1 MTTRR
6 NFLKTG
12 GLSLAS
18 LMVGQHSFARMA
30 EKADDKLAGAAST
43 TQYVC
48 KRPVPSKRQ
57 FTSEAVEKAIATTK
71 AKLKDPKLAW
81 MFENCFPN
89 TLDTTCEHKMVN
101 GKPDTFVLTGD
112 IHAMWLRD
120 SSAQV
125 FPHIQFANDDPKV
138 KTMLAG
144 VINRQTWC
152 INIDPY
158 ANGFNEGPTG
168 SEWESDFTDMKKEL
182 HERKWEIDSLCYP
195 IRLAYHYWK
204 TTGDASIFSDEWLT
218 AIAKVLKTFKEQQRK
233 EDPKGPYRFQR
244 KTERALDTMTNDGW
258 GNPVKP
264 VGLIASAFRPSD
276 DATTFQFLVP
286 SNFFAVT
293 SLRKAAEMGYK
304 QFAYL
309 PLFQEDAA
317 KTAGPFIL
325 PSDKREIAMLTT
337 QFLSSSHFSSTM
349 LDRFQSEINHLHS
362 GMTIHRISPIELKEK
377 KLPSSLNI
385 QRTAGIIC
393 FEVFDYDYAQMLCD
407 LDLPLLFVDSPV
419 MNMRPPLK
427 ADRLYMENRIE
438 IQNAVTHMV
447 QRGKKRISFAG
458 DKNHCQSFFERYMA
472 YRDAVEHFGLTEG
485 LSTCA
490 MPSGQQN
497 YPVSLYETIRRFK
510 TMPDAFVCAN
520 DFVAMDLVK
529 ALNELGYSV
538 PDDIWV
544 CGFDDSQEAS
554 YFAPRLTSIHIH
566 GQIMGYTAA
575 NLLMTRIE
583 EPSLNYRTVYTE
595 TNLILRE
602 STGD

>member
-1 MTTRR
+1 MATKVTIQDIANELQLSR
-6 NFLKTG
+6 NTV
-12 GLSLAS
+12 S
-18 LMVGQHSFARMA
+18 
-30 EKADDKLAGAAST
+30 
-43 TQYVC
+43 
-48 KRPVPSKRQ
+48 
-57 FTSEAVEKAIATTK
+57 KAINNTGV
-71 AKLKDPKLAW
+71 LA
-81 MFENCFPN
+81 
-89 TLDTTCEHKMVN
+89 
-101 GKPDTFVLTGD
+101 
-112 IHAMWLRD
+112 
-120 SSAQV
+120 
-125 FPHIQFANDDPKV
+125 
-138 KTMLAG
+138 
-144 VINRQTWC
+144 
-152 INIDPY
+152 
-158 ANGFNEGPTG
+158 
-168 SEWESDFTDMKKEL
+168 
-182 HERKWEIDSLCYP
+182 
-195 IRLAYHYWK
+195 
-204 TTGDASIFSDEWLT
+204 
-218 AIAKVLKTFKEQQRK
+218 
-233 EDPKGPYRFQR
+233 
-244 KTERALDTMTNDGW
+244 
-258 GNPVKP
+258 
-264 VGLIASAFRPSD
+264 
-276 DATTFQFLVP
+276 DATREKI
-286 SNFFAVT
+286 
-293 SLRKAAEMGYK
+293 LRKAAEMGYK

-309 PLFQEDAA
+309 PLFQEDTAKAA
-317 KTAGPFIL
+317 EHSIL

-337 QFLSSSHFSSTM
+337 QFLSSSHFSSMM
-349 LDRFQSEINHLHS
+349 LDRFQSEIEHLHS
-362 GMTIHRISPIELKEK
+362 CTTIHRISPIELKEK

-385 QRTAGIIC
+385 ERTAGIIC
-393 FEVFDYDYAQMLCD
+393 IEVFDYDYAQMLCD
-407 LDLPLLFVDSPV
+407 LDVPLLFVDTPV
-419 MNMRPPLK
+419 MDMRPPLK

-438 IQNAVTHMV
+438 VQNAVAHMV

-472 YRDAVEHFGLTEG
+472 YKDAVEYFGLTEG

-554 YFAPRLTSIHIH
+554 YFSPHLTSIHIH

>member
-1 MTTRR
+1 MATRVTIQDIASELQLSR
-6 NFLKTG
+6 NTV
-12 GLSLAS
+12 S
-18 LMVGQHSFARMA
+18 
-30 EKADDKLAGAAST
+30 
-43 TQYVC
+43 
-48 KRPVPSKRQ
+48 
-57 FTSEAVEKAIATTK
+57 KAINNTGV
-71 AKLKDPKLAW
+71 LA
-81 MFENCFPN
+81 
-89 TLDTTCEHKMVN
+89 
-101 GKPDTFVLTGD
+101 
-112 IHAMWLRD
+112 
-120 SSAQV
+120 
-125 FPHIQFANDDPKV
+125 
-138 KTMLAG
+138 
-144 VINRQTWC
+144 
-152 INIDPY
+152 
-158 ANGFNEGPTG
+158 
-168 SEWESDFTDMKKEL
+168 
-182 HERKWEIDSLCYP
+182 
-195 IRLAYHYWK
+195 
-204 TTGDASIFSDEWLT
+204 
-218 AIAKVLKTFKEQQRK
+218 
-233 EDPKGPYRFQR
+233 
-244 KTERALDTMTNDGW
+244 
-258 GNPVKP
+258 
-264 VGLIASAFRPSD
+264 
-276 DATTFQFLVP
+276 DATREKI
-286 SNFFAVT
+286 
-293 SLRKAAEMGYK
+293 LRKAAEMGYK

-309 PLFQEDAA
+309 PLFQEGAA
-317 KTAGPFIL
+317 KTAGLSIL

-337 QFLSSSHFSSTM
+337 QFLSSSHFSSMM
-349 LDRFQSEINHLHS
+349 LDRFQSEIDHLHS

-377 KLPSSLNI
+377 KLPSSLDI

-407 LDLPLLFVDSPV
+407 LDVPLLFVDTPV
-419 MNMRPPLK
+419 MEMRPPLK
-427 ADRLYMENRIE
+427 ADRLYMENRTE
-438 IQNAVTHMV
+438 IQNAVAHMV

-472 YRDAVEHFGLTEG
+472 YKDAVEYFGLTEG

-490 MPSGQQN
+490 MPSGQQD

-566 GQIMGYTAA
+566 EQIMGYTAA

>member
-1 MTTRR
+1 MATKVTIQDIANELQLSR
-6 NFLKTG
+6 NTV
-12 GLSLAS
+12 S
-18 LMVGQHSFARMA
+18 
-30 EKADDKLAGAAST
+30 
-43 TQYVC
+43 
-48 KRPVPSKRQ
+48 
-57 FTSEAVEKAIATTK
+57 KAINNTGV
-71 AKLKDPKLAW
+71 LA
-81 MFENCFPN
+81 
-89 TLDTTCEHKMVN
+89 
-101 GKPDTFVLTGD
+101 
-112 IHAMWLRD
+112 
-120 SSAQV
+120 
-125 FPHIQFANDDPKV
+125 
-138 KTMLAG
+138 
-144 VINRQTWC
+144 
-152 INIDPY
+152 
-158 ANGFNEGPTG
+158 
-168 SEWESDFTDMKKEL
+168 
-182 HERKWEIDSLCYP
+182 
-195 IRLAYHYWK
+195 
-204 TTGDASIFSDEWLT
+204 
-218 AIAKVLKTFKEQQRK
+218 
-233 EDPKGPYRFQR
+233 
-244 KTERALDTMTNDGW
+244 
-258 GNPVKP
+258 
-264 VGLIASAFRPSD
+264 
-276 DATTFQFLVP
+276 DATREKI
-286 SNFFAVT
+286 
-293 SLRKAAEMGYK
+293 LRKAAEMGYK

-309 PLFQEDAA
+309 PLFQEDTAKAA
-317 KTAGPFIL
+317 EHSIL

-337 QFLSSSHFSSTM
+337 QFLSSSHFSSMM
-349 LDRFQSEINHLHS
+349 LDRFQSEIEHLHS
-362 GMTIHRISPIELKEK
+362 CTTIHRISPIELKEK

-385 QRTAGIIC
+385 ERTAGIIC
-393 FEVFDYDYAQMLCD
+393 IEVFDYDYAQMLCD
-407 LDLPLLFVDSPV
+407 LDVPLLFVDTPV
-419 MNMRPPLK
+419 MDMRPPLK

-438 IQNAVTHMV
+438 VQNAVAHMV

-472 YRDAVEHFGLTEG
+472 YKDAVEYFGLTEG

>member
-1 MTTRR
+1 MATKVTIQDIANELQLSR
-6 NFLKTG
+6 NTV
-12 GLSLAS
+12 S
-18 LMVGQHSFARMA
+18 
-30 EKADDKLAGAAST
+30 
-43 TQYVC
+43 
-48 KRPVPSKRQ
+48 
-57 FTSEAVEKAIATTK
+57 KAINNTGV
-71 AKLKDPKLAW
+71 LA
-81 MFENCFPN
+81 
-89 TLDTTCEHKMVN
+89 
-101 GKPDTFVLTGD
+101 
-112 IHAMWLRD
+112 
-120 SSAQV
+120 
-125 FPHIQFANDDPKV
+125 
-138 KTMLAG
+138 
-144 VINRQTWC
+144 
-152 INIDPY
+152 
-158 ANGFNEGPTG
+158 
-168 SEWESDFTDMKKEL
+168 
-182 HERKWEIDSLCYP
+182 
-195 IRLAYHYWK
+195 
-204 TTGDASIFSDEWLT
+204 
-218 AIAKVLKTFKEQQRK
+218 
-233 EDPKGPYRFQR
+233 
-244 KTERALDTMTNDGW
+244 
-258 GNPVKP
+258 
-264 VGLIASAFRPSD
+264 
-276 DATTFQFLVP
+276 DATREKI
-286 SNFFAVT
+286 
-293 SLRKAAEMGYK
+293 LRKAAEMGYK

-309 PLFQEDAA
+309 PLFQEDTAKAA
-317 KTAGPFIL
+317 EHSIL

-393 FEVFDYDYAQMLCD
+393 IEVFDYDYAQMLCD
-407 LDLPLLFVDSPV
+407 LDVPLLFVDTPV
-419 MNMRPPLK
+419 MDMRPPLK

-438 IQNAVTHMV
+438 VQNAVAHMV

-472 YRDAVEHFGLTEG
+472 YKDAVEYFGLTEG
-485 LSTCA
+485 LNTCA

-529 ALNELGYSV
+529 ALDELGYSV

>member
-1 MTTRR
+1 MATRVTIQDIANELQLSR
-6 NFLKTG
+6 NTV
-12 GLSLAS
+12 S
-18 LMVGQHSFARMA
+18 
-30 EKADDKLAGAAST
+30 
-43 TQYVC
+43 
-48 KRPVPSKRQ
+48 
-57 FTSEAVEKAIATTK
+57 KAINNTGV
-71 AKLKDPKLAW
+71 LA
-81 MFENCFPN
+81 
-89 TLDTTCEHKMVN
+89 
-101 GKPDTFVLTGD
+101 
-112 IHAMWLRD
+112 
-120 SSAQV
+120 
-125 FPHIQFANDDPKV
+125 
-138 KTMLAG
+138 
-144 VINRQTWC
+144 
-152 INIDPY
+152 
-158 ANGFNEGPTG
+158 
-168 SEWESDFTDMKKEL
+168 
-182 HERKWEIDSLCYP
+182 
-195 IRLAYHYWK
+195 
-204 TTGDASIFSDEWLT
+204 
-218 AIAKVLKTFKEQQRK
+218 
-233 EDPKGPYRFQR
+233 
-244 KTERALDTMTNDGW
+244 
-258 GNPVKP
+258 
-264 VGLIASAFRPSD
+264 
-276 DATTFQFLVP
+276 DATREKI
-286 SNFFAVT
+286 
-293 SLRKAAEMGYK
+293 LRKAAEMGYK

-309 PLFQEDAA
+309 PLFQEGAA
-317 KTAGPFIL
+317 KTAGLSIL

-337 QFLSSSHFSSTM
+337 QFLSSSHFSSMM
-349 LDRFQSEINHLHS
+349 LDRFQSEIDHLHS

-377 KLPSSLNI
+377 KLPSSLDI

-407 LDLPLLFVDSPV
+407 LDVPLLFVDTPV
-419 MNMRPPLK
+419 MDMRPPLK

-438 IQNAVTHMV
+438 IQNAVAHMV

-472 YRDAVEHFGLTEG
+472 YKDAMEYFGLTEG

-566 GQIMGYTAA
+566 EQIMGYTAA

-595 TNLILRE
+595 TNLVLRE

>member
-1 MTTRR
+1 MATKVTIQDIANELQLSR
-6 NFLKTG
+6 NTV
-12 GLSLAS
+12 S
-18 LMVGQHSFARMA
+18 
-30 EKADDKLAGAAST
+30 
-43 TQYVC
+43 
-48 KRPVPSKRQ
+48 
-57 FTSEAVEKAIATTK
+57 KAINNTGV
-71 AKLKDPKLAW
+71 LA
-81 MFENCFPN
+81 
-89 TLDTTCEHKMVN
+89 
-101 GKPDTFVLTGD
+101 
-112 IHAMWLRD
+112 
-120 SSAQV
+120 
-125 FPHIQFANDDPKV
+125 
-138 KTMLAG
+138 
-144 VINRQTWC
+144 
-152 INIDPY
+152 
-158 ANGFNEGPTG
+158 
-168 SEWESDFTDMKKEL
+168 
-182 HERKWEIDSLCYP
+182 
-195 IRLAYHYWK
+195 
-204 TTGDASIFSDEWLT
+204 
-218 AIAKVLKTFKEQQRK
+218 
-233 EDPKGPYRFQR
+233 
-244 KTERALDTMTNDGW
+244 
-258 GNPVKP
+258 
-264 VGLIASAFRPSD
+264 
-276 DATTFQFLVP
+276 DATREKI
-286 SNFFAVT
+286 
-293 SLRKAAEMGYK
+293 LRKAAEMGYK

-309 PLFQEDAA
+309 PLFQEDTAKAA
-317 KTAGPFIL
+317 EHSIL

-393 FEVFDYDYAQMLCD
+393 IEVFDYDYAQMLCD
-407 LDLPLLFVDSPV
+407 LDVPLLFVDTPV
-419 MNMRPPLK
+419 MDMRPPLK

-438 IQNAVTHMV
+438 IQNAVAHMV

-472 YRDAVEHFGLTEG
+472 YKDAVEYFGLTEG

-566 GQIMGYTAA
+566 EQIMGYTAA

>member
-1 MTTRR
+1 MATRVTIQDIANELQLSR
-6 NFLKTG
+6 NTV
-12 GLSLAS
+12 S
-18 LMVGQHSFARMA
+18 
-30 EKADDKLAGAAST
+30 
-43 TQYVC
+43 
-48 KRPVPSKRQ
+48 
-57 FTSEAVEKAIATTK
+57 KAINNTGV
-71 AKLKDPKLAW
+71 LA
-81 MFENCFPN
+81 
-89 TLDTTCEHKMVN
+89 
-101 GKPDTFVLTGD
+101 
-112 IHAMWLRD
+112 
-120 SSAQV
+120 
-125 FPHIQFANDDPKV
+125 
-138 KTMLAG
+138 
-144 VINRQTWC
+144 
-152 INIDPY
+152 
-158 ANGFNEGPTG
+158 
-168 SEWESDFTDMKKEL
+168 
-182 HERKWEIDSLCYP
+182 
-195 IRLAYHYWK
+195 
-204 TTGDASIFSDEWLT
+204 
-218 AIAKVLKTFKEQQRK
+218 
-233 EDPKGPYRFQR
+233 
-244 KTERALDTMTNDGW
+244 
-258 GNPVKP
+258 
-264 VGLIASAFRPSD
+264 
-276 DATTFQFLVP
+276 DATREKI
-286 SNFFAVT
+286 
-293 SLRKAAEMGYK
+293 LRKAAEMGYK

-309 PLFQEDAA
+309 PLFQEDTAKAA
-317 KTAGPFIL
+317 EHSIL

-337 QFLSSSHFSSTM
+337 QFLSSSHFSSMM
-349 LDRFQSEINHLHS
+349 LDRFQSEIEHLHS
-362 GMTIHRISPIELKEK
+362 CTTIHRISPIELKEK

-393 FEVFDYDYAQMLCD
+393 IEVFDYDYAQMLCD
-407 LDLPLLFVDSPV
+407 LDVPLLFVDTPV
-419 MNMRPPLK
+419 MDMRPPLK

-438 IQNAVTHMV
+438 VQNAVAHMV

-472 YRDAVEHFGLTEG
+472 YKDAVEYFGLTEG

-566 GQIMGYTAA
+566 EQIMGYTAA

-595 TNLILRE
+595 TNLVLRE

>member
-1 MTTRR
+1 MATRVTIQDIASELQLSR
-6 NFLKTG
+6 NTV
-12 GLSLAS
+12 S
-18 LMVGQHSFARMA
+18 
-30 EKADDKLAGAAST
+30 
-43 TQYVC
+43 
-48 KRPVPSKRQ
+48 
-57 FTSEAVEKAIATTK
+57 KAINNTGV
-71 AKLKDPKLAW
+71 LA
-81 MFENCFPN
+81 
-89 TLDTTCEHKMVN
+89 
-101 GKPDTFVLTGD
+101 
-112 IHAMWLRD
+112 
-120 SSAQV
+120 
-125 FPHIQFANDDPKV
+125 
-138 KTMLAG
+138 
-144 VINRQTWC
+144 
-152 INIDPY
+152 
-158 ANGFNEGPTG
+158 
-168 SEWESDFTDMKKEL
+168 
-182 HERKWEIDSLCYP
+182 
-195 IRLAYHYWK
+195 
-204 TTGDASIFSDEWLT
+204 
-218 AIAKVLKTFKEQQRK
+218 
-233 EDPKGPYRFQR
+233 
-244 KTERALDTMTNDGW
+244 
-258 GNPVKP
+258 
-264 VGLIASAFRPSD
+264 
-276 DATTFQFLVP
+276 DATREKI
-286 SNFFAVT
+286 
-293 SLRKAAEMGYK
+293 LRKAAEMGYK

-309 PLFQEDAA
+309 PLFQEDTAKAA
-317 KTAGPFIL
+317 EHSIL

-337 QFLSSSHFSSTM
+337 QFLSSSHFSSMM
-349 LDRFQSEINHLHS
+349 LDRFQSEIEHLHS
-362 GMTIHRISPIELKEK
+362 CTTIHRISPIELKEK

-393 FEVFDYDYAQMLCD
+393 IEVFDYDYAQMLCD
-407 LDLPLLFVDSPV
+407 LDVPLLFVDTPV
-419 MNMRPPLK
+419 MDMRPPLK

-438 IQNAVTHMV
+438 VQNAVAHMV

-472 YRDAVEHFGLTEG
+472 YKDAVEYFGLTEG
-485 LSTCA
+485 LNTCA

-566 GQIMGYTAA
+566 EQIMGYTAA

>member
-1 MTTRR
+1 MATKVTIQDIANELQLSR
-6 NFLKTG
+6 NTV
-12 GLSLAS
+12 S
-18 LMVGQHSFARMA
+18 
-30 EKADDKLAGAAST
+30 
-43 TQYVC
+43 
-48 KRPVPSKRQ
+48 
-57 FTSEAVEKAIATTK
+57 KAINNTGV
-71 AKLKDPKLAW
+71 LA
-81 MFENCFPN
+81 
-89 TLDTTCEHKMVN
+89 
-101 GKPDTFVLTGD
+101 
-112 IHAMWLRD
+112 
-120 SSAQV
+120 
-125 FPHIQFANDDPKV
+125 
-138 KTMLAG
+138 
-144 VINRQTWC
+144 
-152 INIDPY
+152 
-158 ANGFNEGPTG
+158 
-168 SEWESDFTDMKKEL
+168 
-182 HERKWEIDSLCYP
+182 
-195 IRLAYHYWK
+195 
-204 TTGDASIFSDEWLT
+204 
-218 AIAKVLKTFKEQQRK
+218 
-233 EDPKGPYRFQR
+233 
-244 KTERALDTMTNDGW
+244 
-258 GNPVKP
+258 
-264 VGLIASAFRPSD
+264 
-276 DATTFQFLVP
+276 DATREKI
-286 SNFFAVT
+286 
-293 SLRKAAEMGYK
+293 LRKAAEMGYK

-309 PLFQEDAA
+309 PLFQEGAA
-317 KTAGPFIL
+317 KTAGLSIL

-337 QFLSSSHFSSTM
+337 QFLSSSHFSSMM
-349 LDRFQSEINHLHS
+349 LDRFQSEIDHLHS

-407 LDLPLLFVDSPV
+407 LDVPLLFVDTPV
-419 MNMRPPLK
+419 MDMRPPLK

-438 IQNAVTHMV
+438 VQNAVAHMV

-472 YRDAVEHFGLTEG
+472 YKDAVEYFGLTEG

>member
-1 MTTRR
+1 MATKVTIQDIASELQLSR
-6 NFLKTG
+6 NTV
-12 GLSLAS
+12 S
-18 LMVGQHSFARMA
+18 
-30 EKADDKLAGAAST
+30 
-43 TQYVC
+43 
-48 KRPVPSKRQ
+48 
-57 FTSEAVEKAIATTK
+57 KAINNTGV
-71 AKLKDPKLAW
+71 LA
-81 MFENCFPN
+81 
-89 TLDTTCEHKMVN
+89 
-101 GKPDTFVLTGD
+101 
-112 IHAMWLRD
+112 
-120 SSAQV
+120 
-125 FPHIQFANDDPKV
+125 
-138 KTMLAG
+138 
-144 VINRQTWC
+144 
-152 INIDPY
+152 
-158 ANGFNEGPTG
+158 
-168 SEWESDFTDMKKEL
+168 
-182 HERKWEIDSLCYP
+182 
-195 IRLAYHYWK
+195 
-204 TTGDASIFSDEWLT
+204 
-218 AIAKVLKTFKEQQRK
+218 
-233 EDPKGPYRFQR
+233 
-244 KTERALDTMTNDGW
+244 
-258 GNPVKP
+258 
-264 VGLIASAFRPSD
+264 
-276 DATTFQFLVP
+276 DATREKI
-286 SNFFAVT
+286 
-293 SLRKAAEMGYK
+293 LRKAAEMGYK

-309 PLFQEDAA
+309 PLFQEGAA
-317 KTAGPFIL
+317 KTAGLSIL

-337 QFLSSSHFSSTM
+337 QFLSSSHFSSMM
-349 LDRFQSEINHLHS
+349 LDRFQSEIDHLHS
-362 GMTIHRISPIELKEK
+362 CMTIHRISPIELKEK

-393 FEVFDYDYAQMLCD
+393 IEVFDYDYAQMLCD
-407 LDLPLLFVDSPV
+407 LDVPLLFVDSPV

-438 IQNAVTHMV
+438 IQNAVAHMV

-472 YRDAVEHFGLTEG
+472 YKDAVEYFGLTEG

-554 YFAPRLTSIHIH
+554 YFSPHLTSIHIH

>member
-1 MTTRR
+1 MATKVTIQDIANELQLSR
-6 NFLKTG
+6 NTV
-12 GLSLAS
+12 S
-18 LMVGQHSFARMA
+18 
-30 EKADDKLAGAAST
+30 
-43 TQYVC
+43 
-48 KRPVPSKRQ
+48 
-57 FTSEAVEKAIATTK
+57 KAINNTGV
-71 AKLKDPKLAW
+71 LA
-81 MFENCFPN
+81 
-89 TLDTTCEHKMVN
+89 
-101 GKPDTFVLTGD
+101 
-112 IHAMWLRD
+112 
-120 SSAQV
+120 
-125 FPHIQFANDDPKV
+125 
-138 KTMLAG
+138 
-144 VINRQTWC
+144 
-152 INIDPY
+152 
-158 ANGFNEGPTG
+158 
-168 SEWESDFTDMKKEL
+168 
-182 HERKWEIDSLCYP
+182 
-195 IRLAYHYWK
+195 
-204 TTGDASIFSDEWLT
+204 
-218 AIAKVLKTFKEQQRK
+218 
-233 EDPKGPYRFQR
+233 
-244 KTERALDTMTNDGW
+244 
-258 GNPVKP
+258 
-264 VGLIASAFRPSD
+264 
-276 DATTFQFLVP
+276 DATREKI
-286 SNFFAVT
+286 
-293 SLRKAAEMGYK
+293 LRKAAEMGYK

-309 PLFQEDAA
+309 PLFQEDTAKAA
-317 KTAGPFIL
+317 EHSIL

-393 FEVFDYDYAQMLCD
+393 IEVFDYDYAQMLCD
-407 LDLPLLFVDSPV
+407 LDVPLLFVDTPV
-419 MNMRPPLK
+419 MDMRPPLK

-438 IQNAVTHMV
+438 VQNAVAHMV

-472 YRDAVEHFGLTEG
+472 YKDAVEYFGLTEG

>member
-1 MTTRR
+1 MATKVTIQDIANELQLSR
-6 NFLKTG
+6 NTV
-12 GLSLAS
+12 S
-18 LMVGQHSFARMA
+18 
-30 EKADDKLAGAAST
+30 
-43 TQYVC
+43 
-48 KRPVPSKRQ
+48 
-57 FTSEAVEKAIATTK
+57 KAINNTGV
-71 AKLKDPKLAW
+71 LA
-81 MFENCFPN
+81 
-89 TLDTTCEHKMVN
+89 
-101 GKPDTFVLTGD
+101 
-112 IHAMWLRD
+112 
-120 SSAQV
+120 
-125 FPHIQFANDDPKV
+125 
-138 KTMLAG
+138 
-144 VINRQTWC
+144 
-152 INIDPY
+152 
-158 ANGFNEGPTG
+158 
-168 SEWESDFTDMKKEL
+168 
-182 HERKWEIDSLCYP
+182 
-195 IRLAYHYWK
+195 
-204 TTGDASIFSDEWLT
+204 
-218 AIAKVLKTFKEQQRK
+218 
-233 EDPKGPYRFQR
+233 
-244 KTERALDTMTNDGW
+244 
-258 GNPVKP
+258 
-264 VGLIASAFRPSD
+264 
-276 DATTFQFLVP
+276 DATREKI
-286 SNFFAVT
+286 
-293 SLRKAAEMGYK
+293 LRKAAEMGYK

-309 PLFQEDAA
+309 PLFQEDTAKAA
-317 KTAGPFIL
+317 EHSIL

-337 QFLSSSHFSSTM
+337 QFLSSSHFSSMM
-349 LDRFQSEINHLHS
+349 LDRFQSEIDHLHS

-407 LDLPLLFVDSPV
+407 LDVPLLFVDTPV
-419 MNMRPPLK
+419 MEMRPPLK

-438 IQNAVTHMV
+438 VQNAVAHMV

-472 YRDAVEHFGLTEG
+472 YKDAVEYFGLTEG

>member
-1 MTTRR
+1 MATKVTIQDIANELQLSR
-6 NFLKTG
+6 NTV
-12 GLSLAS
+12 S
-18 LMVGQHSFARMA
+18 
-30 EKADDKLAGAAST
+30 
-43 TQYVC
+43 
-48 KRPVPSKRQ
+48 
-57 FTSEAVEKAIATTK
+57 KAINNTGV
-71 AKLKDPKLAW
+71 LA
-81 MFENCFPN
+81 
-89 TLDTTCEHKMVN
+89 
-101 GKPDTFVLTGD
+101 
-112 IHAMWLRD
+112 
-120 SSAQV
+120 
-125 FPHIQFANDDPKV
+125 
-138 KTMLAG
+138 
-144 VINRQTWC
+144 
-152 INIDPY
+152 
-158 ANGFNEGPTG
+158 
-168 SEWESDFTDMKKEL
+168 
-182 HERKWEIDSLCYP
+182 
-195 IRLAYHYWK
+195 
-204 TTGDASIFSDEWLT
+204 
-218 AIAKVLKTFKEQQRK
+218 
-233 EDPKGPYRFQR
+233 
-244 KTERALDTMTNDGW
+244 
-258 GNPVKP
+258 
-264 VGLIASAFRPSD
+264 
-276 DATTFQFLVP
+276 DATREKI
-286 SNFFAVT
+286 
-293 SLRKAAEMGYK
+293 LRKAAEMGYK

-309 PLFQEDAA
+309 PLFQEGAA
-317 KTAGPFIL
+317 KTAGLSIL

-337 QFLSSSHFSSTM
+337 QFLNSSHFSSMM
-349 LDRFQSEINHLHS
+349 LDRFQSEIEHLHS
-362 GMTIHRISPIELKEK
+362 CTTIHRISPIELKEK

-393 FEVFDYDYAQMLCD
+393 IEVFDYDYAQMLCD
-407 LDLPLLFVDSPV
+407 LDVPLLFVDTPV
-419 MNMRPPLK
+419 MDMRPPLK

-438 IQNAVTHMV
+438 VQNAVAHMV

-472 YRDAVEHFGLTEG
+472 YKDAMEYFGLTEG

-554 YFAPRLTSIHIH
+554 YFSPHLTSIHIH

>member
-1 MTTRR
+1 MATKVTIQDIANELQLSR
-6 NFLKTG
+6 NTV
-12 GLSLAS
+12 S
-18 LMVGQHSFARMA
+18 
-30 EKADDKLAGAAST
+30 
-43 TQYVC
+43 
-48 KRPVPSKRQ
+48 
-57 FTSEAVEKAIATTK
+57 KAINNTGV
-71 AKLKDPKLAW
+71 LA
-81 MFENCFPN
+81 
-89 TLDTTCEHKMVN
+89 
-101 GKPDTFVLTGD
+101 
-112 IHAMWLRD
+112 
-120 SSAQV
+120 
-125 FPHIQFANDDPKV
+125 
-138 KTMLAG
+138 
-144 VINRQTWC
+144 
-152 INIDPY
+152 
-158 ANGFNEGPTG
+158 
-168 SEWESDFTDMKKEL
+168 
-182 HERKWEIDSLCYP
+182 
-195 IRLAYHYWK
+195 
-204 TTGDASIFSDEWLT
+204 
-218 AIAKVLKTFKEQQRK
+218 
-233 EDPKGPYRFQR
+233 
-244 KTERALDTMTNDGW
+244 
-258 GNPVKP
+258 
-264 VGLIASAFRPSD
+264 
-276 DATTFQFLVP
+276 DATREKI
-286 SNFFAVT
+286 
-293 SLRKAAEMGYK
+293 LRKAAEMGYK

-309 PLFQEDAA
+309 PLFQEDTAKAA
-317 KTAGPFIL
+317 EHSIL

-337 QFLSSSHFSSTM
+337 QFLSSSHFSSMM
-349 LDRFQSEINHLHS
+349 LDRFQSEIDHLHS

-407 LDLPLLFVDSPV
+407 LDVPLLFVDTPV
-419 MNMRPPLK
+419 MDMRPPLK

-438 IQNAVTHMV
+438 IQNAVAHMV

-472 YRDAVEHFGLTEG
+472 YKDAVEYFGLTEG

-566 GQIMGYTAA
+566 EQIMGYTAA

>member
-1 MTTRR
+1 MATKVTIQDIASELQLSR
-6 NFLKTG
+6 NTV
-12 GLSLAS
+12 S
-18 LMVGQHSFARMA
+18 
-30 EKADDKLAGAAST
+30 
-43 TQYVC
+43 
-48 KRPVPSKRQ
+48 
-57 FTSEAVEKAIATTK
+57 KAINNTGV
-71 AKLKDPKLAW
+71 LA
-81 MFENCFPN
+81 
-89 TLDTTCEHKMVN
+89 
-101 GKPDTFVLTGD
+101 
-112 IHAMWLRD
+112 
-120 SSAQV
+120 
-125 FPHIQFANDDPKV
+125 
-138 KTMLAG
+138 
-144 VINRQTWC
+144 
-152 INIDPY
+152 
-158 ANGFNEGPTG
+158 
-168 SEWESDFTDMKKEL
+168 
-182 HERKWEIDSLCYP
+182 
-195 IRLAYHYWK
+195 
-204 TTGDASIFSDEWLT
+204 
-218 AIAKVLKTFKEQQRK
+218 
-233 EDPKGPYRFQR
+233 
-244 KTERALDTMTNDGW
+244 
-258 GNPVKP
+258 
-264 VGLIASAFRPSD
+264 
-276 DATTFQFLVP
+276 DATREKI
-286 SNFFAVT
+286 
-293 SLRKAAEMGYK
+293 LRKAAEMGYK

-309 PLFQEDAA
+309 PLFQEGAA
-317 KTAGPFIL
+317 KTAGLSIL

-337 QFLSSSHFSSTM
+337 QFLSSSHFSSMM
-349 LDRFQSEINHLHS
+349 LDRFQSEIDHLHS
-362 GMTIHRISPIELKEK
+362 GMTIHRISPMELKEK
-377 KLPSSLNI
+377 KLPSSLDI

-407 LDLPLLFVDSPV
+407 LDVPLLFVDTPV
-419 MNMRPPLK
+419 MDMRPPLK
-427 ADRLYMENRIE
+427 ADRLYMENRME
-438 IQNAVTHMV
+438 IQNAVAHMV

-472 YRDAVEHFGLTEG
+472 YKDAMEYFGLTEG

>member
-1 MTTRR
+1 MATKVTIQDIANELQLSR
-6 NFLKTG
+6 NTV
-12 GLSLAS
+12 S
-18 LMVGQHSFARMA
+18 
-30 EKADDKLAGAAST
+30 
-43 TQYVC
+43 
-48 KRPVPSKRQ
+48 
-57 FTSEAVEKAIATTK
+57 KAINNTGV
-71 AKLKDPKLAW
+71 LA
-81 MFENCFPN
+81 
-89 TLDTTCEHKMVN
+89 
-101 GKPDTFVLTGD
+101 
-112 IHAMWLRD
+112 
-120 SSAQV
+120 
-125 FPHIQFANDDPKV
+125 
-138 KTMLAG
+138 
-144 VINRQTWC
+144 
-152 INIDPY
+152 
-158 ANGFNEGPTG
+158 
-168 SEWESDFTDMKKEL
+168 
-182 HERKWEIDSLCYP
+182 
-195 IRLAYHYWK
+195 
-204 TTGDASIFSDEWLT
+204 
-218 AIAKVLKTFKEQQRK
+218 
-233 EDPKGPYRFQR
+233 
-244 KTERALDTMTNDGW
+244 
-258 GNPVKP
+258 
-264 VGLIASAFRPSD
+264 
-276 DATTFQFLVP
+276 DATREKI
-286 SNFFAVT
+286 
-293 SLRKAAEMGYK
+293 LRKAAEMGYK

-309 PLFQEDAA
+309 PLFQEDTAKAA
-317 KTAGPFIL
+317 EHSIL

-337 QFLSSSHFSSTM
+337 QFLSSSHFSSMM
-349 LDRFQSEINHLHS
+349 LDRFQSEIEHLHS
-362 GMTIHRISPIELKEK
+362 CTTIHRISPIELKEK

-393 FEVFDYDYAQMLCD
+393 IEVFDYDYAQMLCD
-407 LDLPLLFVDSPV
+407 LDVPLLFVDTPV
-419 MNMRPPLK
+419 MDMRPPLK

-438 IQNAVTHMV
+438 VQNAVAHMV

-472 YRDAVEHFGLTEG
+472 YKDAVEYFGLTEG

-554 YFAPRLTSIHIH
+554 YFSPHLTSIHIH

>member
-1 MTTRR
+1 MATRVTIQDIANELQLSR
-6 NFLKTG
+6 NTV
-12 GLSLAS
+12 S
-18 LMVGQHSFARMA
+18 
-30 EKADDKLAGAAST
+30 
-43 TQYVC
+43 
-48 KRPVPSKRQ
+48 
-57 FTSEAVEKAIATTK
+57 KAINNTGV
-71 AKLKDPKLAW
+71 LA
-81 MFENCFPN
+81 
-89 TLDTTCEHKMVN
+89 
-101 GKPDTFVLTGD
+101 
-112 IHAMWLRD
+112 
-120 SSAQV
+120 
-125 FPHIQFANDDPKV
+125 
-138 KTMLAG
+138 
-144 VINRQTWC
+144 
-152 INIDPY
+152 
-158 ANGFNEGPTG
+158 
-168 SEWESDFTDMKKEL
+168 
-182 HERKWEIDSLCYP
+182 
-195 IRLAYHYWK
+195 
-204 TTGDASIFSDEWLT
+204 
-218 AIAKVLKTFKEQQRK
+218 
-233 EDPKGPYRFQR
+233 
-244 KTERALDTMTNDGW
+244 
-258 GNPVKP
+258 
-264 VGLIASAFRPSD
+264 
-276 DATTFQFLVP
+276 DATREKI
-286 SNFFAVT
+286 
-293 SLRKAAEMGYK
+293 LRKAAEMGYK

-309 PLFQEDAA
+309 PLFQEDTAKAA
-317 KTAGPFIL
+317 EHSIL

-337 QFLSSSHFSSTM
+337 QFLSSSHFSSMM
-349 LDRFQSEINHLHS
+349 LDRFQSEIEHLHS
-362 GMTIHRISPIELKEK
+362 CTTIHRISPIELKEK
-377 KLPSSLNI
+377 KLPSSLDI

-407 LDLPLLFVDSPV
+407 LDVPLLFVDTPV
-419 MNMRPPLK
+419 MDMRPPLK

-438 IQNAVTHMV
+438 IQNAVAHMV

-472 YRDAVEHFGLTEG
+472 YKDAMEYFGLTEG

-566 GQIMGYTAA
+566 EQIMGYTAA

-595 TNLILRE
+595 TNLVLRE

>member
-1 MTTRR
+1 MATKVTIQDIANELQLSR
-6 NFLKTG
+6 NTV
-12 GLSLAS
+12 S
-18 LMVGQHSFARMA
+18 
-30 EKADDKLAGAAST
+30 
-43 TQYVC
+43 
-48 KRPVPSKRQ
+48 
-57 FTSEAVEKAIATTK
+57 KAINNTGV
-71 AKLKDPKLAW
+71 LA
-81 MFENCFPN
+81 
-89 TLDTTCEHKMVN
+89 
-101 GKPDTFVLTGD
+101 
-112 IHAMWLRD
+112 
-120 SSAQV
+120 
-125 FPHIQFANDDPKV
+125 
-138 KTMLAG
+138 
-144 VINRQTWC
+144 
-152 INIDPY
+152 
-158 ANGFNEGPTG
+158 
-168 SEWESDFTDMKKEL
+168 
-182 HERKWEIDSLCYP
+182 
-195 IRLAYHYWK
+195 
-204 TTGDASIFSDEWLT
+204 
-218 AIAKVLKTFKEQQRK
+218 
-233 EDPKGPYRFQR
+233 
-244 KTERALDTMTNDGW
+244 
-258 GNPVKP
+258 
-264 VGLIASAFRPSD
+264 
-276 DATTFQFLVP
+276 DATREKI
-286 SNFFAVT
+286 
-293 SLRKAAEMGYK
+293 LRKAAEMGYK

-309 PLFQEDAA
+309 PLFQEDTAKAA
-317 KTAGPFIL
+317 EHSIL

-337 QFLSSSHFSSTM
+337 QFLSSSHFSSMM
-349 LDRFQSEINHLHS
+349 LDRFQSEIEHLHS
-362 GMTIHRISPIELKEK
+362 CTTIHRISPIELKEK

-407 LDLPLLFVDSPV
+407 LDVPLLFVDSPV

-438 IQNAVTHMV
+438 IQNAVAHMV

-472 YRDAVEHFGLTEG
+472 YKDAVEYFGLTEG

>member
-1 MTTRR
+1 MATKVTIQDIASELQLSR
-6 NFLKTG
+6 NTV
-12 GLSLAS
+12 S
-18 LMVGQHSFARMA
+18 
-30 EKADDKLAGAAST
+30 
-43 TQYVC
+43 
-48 KRPVPSKRQ
+48 
-57 FTSEAVEKAIATTK
+57 KAI
-71 AKLKDPKLAW
+71 
-81 MFENCFPN
+81 NN
-89 TLDTTCEHKMVN
+89 T
-101 GKPDTFVLTGD
+101 GVL
-112 IHAMWLRD
+112 
-120 SSAQV
+120 S
-125 FPHIQFANDDPKV
+125 
-138 KTMLAG
+138 
-144 VINRQTWC
+144 
-152 INIDPY
+152 
-158 ANGFNEGPTG
+158 
-168 SEWESDFTDMKKEL
+168 
-182 HERKWEIDSLCYP
+182 
-195 IRLAYHYWK
+195 
-204 TTGDASIFSDEWLT
+204 
-218 AIAKVLKTFKEQQRK
+218 
-233 EDPKGPYRFQR
+233 
-244 KTERALDTMTNDGW
+244 
-258 GNPVKP
+258 
-264 VGLIASAFRPSD
+264 
-276 DATTFQFLVP
+276 DATREKI
-286 SNFFAVT
+286 
-293 SLRKAAEMGYK
+293 LRKAAEMGYK

-309 PLFQEDAA
+309 PLFQEGAA
-317 KTAGPFIL
+317 KTAGLSIL

-337 QFLSSSHFSSTM
+337 QFLSSSHFSSMM
-349 LDRFQSEINHLHS
+349 LDRFQSEIDHLHS

-377 KLPSSLNI
+377 KLPSSLDI

-407 LDLPLLFVDSPV
+407 LDVPLLFVDTPV
-419 MNMRPPLK
+419 MDMRPPLK

-438 IQNAVTHMV
+438 IQNAVAHMV

-472 YRDAVEHFGLTEG
+472 YKDAMEYFGLTEG

-554 YFAPRLTSIHIH
+554 YFSPHLTSIHIH
-566 GQIMGYTAA
+566 EQIMGYTAA

>member
-1 MTTRR
+1 MATKVTIQDIANELQLSR
-6 NFLKTG
+6 NTV
-12 GLSLAS
+12 S
-18 LMVGQHSFARMA
+18 
-30 EKADDKLAGAAST
+30 
-43 TQYVC
+43 
-48 KRPVPSKRQ
+48 
-57 FTSEAVEKAIATTK
+57 KAINNTGV
-71 AKLKDPKLAW
+71 LA
-81 MFENCFPN
+81 
-89 TLDTTCEHKMVN
+89 
-101 GKPDTFVLTGD
+101 
-112 IHAMWLRD
+112 
-120 SSAQV
+120 
-125 FPHIQFANDDPKV
+125 
-138 KTMLAG
+138 
-144 VINRQTWC
+144 
-152 INIDPY
+152 
-158 ANGFNEGPTG
+158 
-168 SEWESDFTDMKKEL
+168 
-182 HERKWEIDSLCYP
+182 
-195 IRLAYHYWK
+195 
-204 TTGDASIFSDEWLT
+204 
-218 AIAKVLKTFKEQQRK
+218 
-233 EDPKGPYRFQR
+233 
-244 KTERALDTMTNDGW
+244 
-258 GNPVKP
+258 
-264 VGLIASAFRPSD
+264 
-276 DATTFQFLVP
+276 DATREKI
-286 SNFFAVT
+286 
-293 SLRKAAEMGYK
+293 LRKAAEMGYK

-309 PLFQEDAA
+309 PLFQEDTAKAA
-317 KTAGPFIL
+317 EHFIL

-337 QFLSSSHFSSTM
+337 QFLSSSHFSSTT

-438 IQNAVTHMV
+438 IQNAVAHMV

-472 YRDAVEHFGLTEG
+472 YRDAVEYFGLTEG

-529 ALNELGYSV
+529 ALDELGYSV

>member
-1 MTTRR
+1 MATKVTIQDIASELQLSR
-6 NFLKTG
+6 NTV
-12 GLSLAS
+12 S
-18 LMVGQHSFARMA
+18 
-30 EKADDKLAGAAST
+30 
-43 TQYVC
+43 
-48 KRPVPSKRQ
+48 
-57 FTSEAVEKAIATTK
+57 KAINNTGV
-71 AKLKDPKLAW
+71 LA
-81 MFENCFPN
+81 
-89 TLDTTCEHKMVN
+89 
-101 GKPDTFVLTGD
+101 
-112 IHAMWLRD
+112 
-120 SSAQV
+120 
-125 FPHIQFANDDPKV
+125 
-138 KTMLAG
+138 
-144 VINRQTWC
+144 
-152 INIDPY
+152 
-158 ANGFNEGPTG
+158 
-168 SEWESDFTDMKKEL
+168 
-182 HERKWEIDSLCYP
+182 
-195 IRLAYHYWK
+195 
-204 TTGDASIFSDEWLT
+204 
-218 AIAKVLKTFKEQQRK
+218 
-233 EDPKGPYRFQR
+233 
-244 KTERALDTMTNDGW
+244 
-258 GNPVKP
+258 
-264 VGLIASAFRPSD
+264 
-276 DATTFQFLVP
+276 DATREKI
-286 SNFFAVT
+286 
-293 SLRKAAEMGYK
+293 LRKAAEMGYK

-309 PLFQEDAA
+309 PLFQEGAA
-317 KTAGPFIL
+317 KTAGLSIL

-337 QFLSSSHFSSTM
+337 QFLSSSHFSSMM
-349 LDRFQSEINHLHS
+349 LDRFQAEIDHLHS

-377 KLPSSLNI
+377 KLPSSLDI

-393 FEVFDYDYAQMLCD
+393 IEVFDYDYAQMLCD
-407 LDLPLLFVDSPV
+407 LDVPLLFVDTPV
-419 MNMRPPLK
+419 MDMRPPLK

-438 IQNAVTHMV
+438 IQNAVAHMV

-472 YRDAVEHFGLTEG
+472 YKDAMEYFGLTEG

-554 YFAPRLTSIHIH
+554 YFSPHLTSIHIH
-566 GQIMGYTAA
+566 EQIMGYTAA

>member
-1 MTTRR
+1 MATKVTIQDIANELQLSR
-6 NFLKTG
+6 NTV
-12 GLSLAS
+12 S
-18 LMVGQHSFARMA
+18 
-30 EKADDKLAGAAST
+30 
-43 TQYVC
+43 
-48 KRPVPSKRQ
+48 
-57 FTSEAVEKAIATTK
+57 KAINNTGV
-71 AKLKDPKLAW
+71 LA
-81 MFENCFPN
+81 
-89 TLDTTCEHKMVN
+89 
-101 GKPDTFVLTGD
+101 
-112 IHAMWLRD
+112 
-120 SSAQV
+120 
-125 FPHIQFANDDPKV
+125 
-138 KTMLAG
+138 
-144 VINRQTWC
+144 
-152 INIDPY
+152 
-158 ANGFNEGPTG
+158 
-168 SEWESDFTDMKKEL
+168 
-182 HERKWEIDSLCYP
+182 
-195 IRLAYHYWK
+195 
-204 TTGDASIFSDEWLT
+204 
-218 AIAKVLKTFKEQQRK
+218 
-233 EDPKGPYRFQR
+233 
-244 KTERALDTMTNDGW
+244 
-258 GNPVKP
+258 
-264 VGLIASAFRPSD
+264 
-276 DATTFQFLVP
+276 DATREKI
-286 SNFFAVT
+286 
-293 SLRKAAEMGYK
+293 LRKAAEMGYK

-309 PLFQEDAA
+309 PLFQEDTAKAA
-317 KTAGPFIL
+317 EHSIL

-337 QFLSSSHFSSTM
+337 QFLSSSHFSSMM
-349 LDRFQSEINHLHS
+349 LDRFQSEIEHLHS
-362 GMTIHRISPIELKEK
+362 CTTIHRISPIELKEK

-393 FEVFDYDYAQMLCD
+393 IEVFDYDYAQMLCD
-407 LDLPLLFVDSPV
+407 LDVPLLFVDTPV
-419 MNMRPPLK
+419 MDMRPPLK

-438 IQNAVTHMV
+438 VQNAVAHMV

-472 YRDAVEHFGLTEG
+472 YKDAVEYFGLTEG
-485 LSTCA
+485 LNTCA

-566 GQIMGYTAA
+566 GQIMGYIAA

>member
-1 MTTRR
+1 MAPKVTIQDIANELQLSR
-6 NFLKTG
+6 NTV
-12 GLSLAS
+12 S
-18 LMVGQHSFARMA
+18 
-30 EKADDKLAGAAST
+30 
-43 TQYVC
+43 
-48 KRPVPSKRQ
+48 
-57 FTSEAVEKAIATTK
+57 KAINNTGV
-71 AKLKDPKLAW
+71 LA
-81 MFENCFPN
+81 
-89 TLDTTCEHKMVN
+89 
-101 GKPDTFVLTGD
+101 
-112 IHAMWLRD
+112 
-120 SSAQV
+120 
-125 FPHIQFANDDPKV
+125 
-138 KTMLAG
+138 
-144 VINRQTWC
+144 
-152 INIDPY
+152 
-158 ANGFNEGPTG
+158 
-168 SEWESDFTDMKKEL
+168 
-182 HERKWEIDSLCYP
+182 
-195 IRLAYHYWK
+195 
-204 TTGDASIFSDEWLT
+204 
-218 AIAKVLKTFKEQQRK
+218 
-233 EDPKGPYRFQR
+233 
-244 KTERALDTMTNDGW
+244 
-258 GNPVKP
+258 
-264 VGLIASAFRPSD
+264 
-276 DATTFQFLVP
+276 DATREKI
-286 SNFFAVT
+286 
-293 SLRKAAEMGYK
+293 LRKAAEMGYK

-309 PLFQEDAA
+309 PLFQEDTAKAA
-317 KTAGPFIL
+317 EHSIL

-337 QFLSSSHFSSTM
+337 QFLSSSHFSSMM
-349 LDRFQSEINHLHS
+349 LDRFQSEIEHLHS
-362 GMTIHRISPIELKEK
+362 CTTIHRISPIELKEK

-393 FEVFDYDYAQMLCD
+393 IEVFDYDYAQMLCD
-407 LDLPLLFVDSPV
+407 LDVPLLFVDTPV
-419 MNMRPPLK
+419 MDMRPPLK

-438 IQNAVTHMV
+438 VQNAVAHMV

-472 YRDAVEHFGLTEG
+472 YKDAVEYFGLTEG

-554 YFAPRLTSIHIH
+554 YFVPHLTSIHIH

>member
-1 MTTRR
+1 MATKVTIQDIASELQLSR
-6 NFLKTG
+6 NTV
-12 GLSLAS
+12 S
-18 LMVGQHSFARMA
+18 
-30 EKADDKLAGAAST
+30 
-43 TQYVC
+43 
-48 KRPVPSKRQ
+48 
-57 FTSEAVEKAIATTK
+57 KAINNTGV
-71 AKLKDPKLAW
+71 LA
-81 MFENCFPN
+81 
-89 TLDTTCEHKMVN
+89 
-101 GKPDTFVLTGD
+101 
-112 IHAMWLRD
+112 
-120 SSAQV
+120 
-125 FPHIQFANDDPKV
+125 
-138 KTMLAG
+138 
-144 VINRQTWC
+144 
-152 INIDPY
+152 
-158 ANGFNEGPTG
+158 
-168 SEWESDFTDMKKEL
+168 
-182 HERKWEIDSLCYP
+182 
-195 IRLAYHYWK
+195 
-204 TTGDASIFSDEWLT
+204 
-218 AIAKVLKTFKEQQRK
+218 
-233 EDPKGPYRFQR
+233 
-244 KTERALDTMTNDGW
+244 
-258 GNPVKP
+258 
-264 VGLIASAFRPSD
+264 
-276 DATTFQFLVP
+276 DATREKI
-286 SNFFAVT
+286 
-293 SLRKAAEMGYK
+293 LRKAAEMGYK

-309 PLFQEDAA
+309 PLFQEGAA
-317 KTAGPFIL
+317 KTAGLSIL

-337 QFLSSSHFSSTM
+337 QFLSSSHFSSMM

-385 QRTAGIIC
+385 QCTAGIIC
-393 FEVFDYDYAQMLCD
+393 IEVFDYDYAQMLCD
-407 LDLPLLFVDSPV
+407 LDVPLLFVDTPV
-419 MNMRPPLK
+419 MDMRPPLK

-438 IQNAVTHMV
+438 IQNAVAHMV

-472 YRDAVEHFGLTEG
+472 YKDAVEYFGLTEG

>member
-1 MTTRR
+1 MATKVTIQDIANELQLSR
-6 NFLKTG
+6 NTV
-12 GLSLAS
+12 S
-18 LMVGQHSFARMA
+18 
-30 EKADDKLAGAAST
+30 
-43 TQYVC
+43 
-48 KRPVPSKRQ
+48 
-57 FTSEAVEKAIATTK
+57 KAINNTGV
-71 AKLKDPKLAW
+71 LA
-81 MFENCFPN
+81 
-89 TLDTTCEHKMVN
+89 
-101 GKPDTFVLTGD
+101 
-112 IHAMWLRD
+112 
-120 SSAQV
+120 
-125 FPHIQFANDDPKV
+125 
-138 KTMLAG
+138 
-144 VINRQTWC
+144 
-152 INIDPY
+152 
-158 ANGFNEGPTG
+158 
-168 SEWESDFTDMKKEL
+168 
-182 HERKWEIDSLCYP
+182 
-195 IRLAYHYWK
+195 
-204 TTGDASIFSDEWLT
+204 
-218 AIAKVLKTFKEQQRK
+218 
-233 EDPKGPYRFQR
+233 
-244 KTERALDTMTNDGW
+244 
-258 GNPVKP
+258 
-264 VGLIASAFRPSD
+264 
-276 DATTFQFLVP
+276 DATREKI
-286 SNFFAVT
+286 
-293 SLRKAAEMGYK
+293 LRKAAEMGYK

-309 PLFQEDAA
+309 PLFQEDTAKAA
-317 KTAGPFIL
+317 EHSIL

-337 QFLSSSHFSSTM
+337 QFLSSSHFSSMM
-349 LDRFQSEINHLHS
+349 LDRFQSEIEHLHS
-362 GMTIHRISPIELKEK
+362 CTTIHRISPIELKEK

-393 FEVFDYDYAQMLCD
+393 IEVFDYDYAQMLCD
-407 LDLPLLFVDSPV
+407 LDVPLLFVDTPV
-419 MNMRPPLK
+419 MDMRPPLK

-438 IQNAVTHMV
+438 IQNAVAHMV

-472 YRDAVEHFGLTEG
+472 YKDAVEYFGLTEG

-554 YFAPRLTSIHIH
+554 YFAPPLTSIHIH

>member
-1 MTTRR
+1 MATKVTIQDIASELQLSR
-6 NFLKTG
+6 NTV
-12 GLSLAS
+12 S
-18 LMVGQHSFARMA
+18 
-30 EKADDKLAGAAST
+30 
-43 TQYVC
+43 
-48 KRPVPSKRQ
+48 
-57 FTSEAVEKAIATTK
+57 KAINNTGV
-71 AKLKDPKLAW
+71 LA
-81 MFENCFPN
+81 
-89 TLDTTCEHKMVN
+89 
-101 GKPDTFVLTGD
+101 
-112 IHAMWLRD
+112 
-120 SSAQV
+120 
-125 FPHIQFANDDPKV
+125 
-138 KTMLAG
+138 
-144 VINRQTWC
+144 
-152 INIDPY
+152 
-158 ANGFNEGPTG
+158 
-168 SEWESDFTDMKKEL
+168 
-182 HERKWEIDSLCYP
+182 
-195 IRLAYHYWK
+195 
-204 TTGDASIFSDEWLT
+204 
-218 AIAKVLKTFKEQQRK
+218 
-233 EDPKGPYRFQR
+233 
-244 KTERALDTMTNDGW
+244 
-258 GNPVKP
+258 
-264 VGLIASAFRPSD
+264 
-276 DATTFQFLVP
+276 DATREKI
-286 SNFFAVT
+286 
-293 SLRKAAEMGYK
+293 LRKAAEMGYK

-309 PLFQEDAA
+309 PLFQEGVA
-317 KTAGPFIL
+317 KTAGLSIL

-337 QFLSSSHFSSTM
+337 QFLSSSHFSSMM
-349 LDRFQSEINHLHS
+349 LDRFQSEIDHLHS

-377 KLPSSLNI
+377 KLPSSLDI

-393 FEVFDYDYAQMLCD
+393 IEVFDYDYAQMLCD
-407 LDLPLLFVDSPV
+407 LDVPLLFVDTPV
-419 MNMRPPLK
+419 MDMRPPLK

-438 IQNAVTHMV
+438 IQNAVAHMV

-472 YRDAVEHFGLTEG
+472 YKDAMEYFGLTEG

-554 YFAPRLTSIHIH
+554 YFSPHLTSIHIH
-566 GQIMGYTAA
+566 EQIMGYTAA

>member
-1 MTTRR
+1 MATKVTIQDIANELQLSR
-6 NFLKTG
+6 NTV
-12 GLSLAS
+12 S
-18 LMVGQHSFARMA
+18 
-30 EKADDKLAGAAST
+30 
-43 TQYVC
+43 
-48 KRPVPSKRQ
+48 
-57 FTSEAVEKAIATTK
+57 KAINNTGV
-71 AKLKDPKLAW
+71 LA
-81 MFENCFPN
+81 
-89 TLDTTCEHKMVN
+89 
-101 GKPDTFVLTGD
+101 
-112 IHAMWLRD
+112 
-120 SSAQV
+120 
-125 FPHIQFANDDPKV
+125 
-138 KTMLAG
+138 
-144 VINRQTWC
+144 
-152 INIDPY
+152 
-158 ANGFNEGPTG
+158 
-168 SEWESDFTDMKKEL
+168 
-182 HERKWEIDSLCYP
+182 
-195 IRLAYHYWK
+195 
-204 TTGDASIFSDEWLT
+204 
-218 AIAKVLKTFKEQQRK
+218 
-233 EDPKGPYRFQR
+233 
-244 KTERALDTMTNDGW
+244 
-258 GNPVKP
+258 
-264 VGLIASAFRPSD
+264 
-276 DATTFQFLVP
+276 DATREKI
-286 SNFFAVT
+286 
-293 SLRKAAEMGYK
+293 LRKAAEMGYK

-309 PLFQEDAA
+309 PLFQEDTAKAA
-317 KTAGPFIL
+317 EHSIL

-337 QFLSSSHFSSTM
+337 QFLSSSHFSSMM
-349 LDRFQSEINHLHS
+349 LDRFQSEIDHLHS

-377 KLPSSLNI
+377 KLPSSLNTE
-385 QRTAGIIC
+385 RTAGIIC

-407 LDLPLLFVDSPV
+407 LDVPLLFVDTPV
-419 MNMRPPLK
+419 MDMHPPLK
-427 ADRLYMENRIE
+427 VDRLYMDNRIE
-438 IQNAVTHMV
+438 IQNAVAHMV

-472 YRDAVEHFGLTEG
+472 YKDAVEYFGLTEG

>member
-1 MTTRR
+1 MATRVTIQDIASELQLSR
-6 NFLKTG
+6 NTV
-12 GLSLAS
+12 S
-18 LMVGQHSFARMA
+18 
-30 EKADDKLAGAAST
+30 
-43 TQYVC
+43 
-48 KRPVPSKRQ
+48 
-57 FTSEAVEKAIATTK
+57 KAINNTGV
-71 AKLKDPKLAW
+71 LA
-81 MFENCFPN
+81 
-89 TLDTTCEHKMVN
+89 
-101 GKPDTFVLTGD
+101 
-112 IHAMWLRD
+112 
-120 SSAQV
+120 
-125 FPHIQFANDDPKV
+125 
-138 KTMLAG
+138 
-144 VINRQTWC
+144 
-152 INIDPY
+152 
-158 ANGFNEGPTG
+158 
-168 SEWESDFTDMKKEL
+168 
-182 HERKWEIDSLCYP
+182 
-195 IRLAYHYWK
+195 
-204 TTGDASIFSDEWLT
+204 
-218 AIAKVLKTFKEQQRK
+218 
-233 EDPKGPYRFQR
+233 
-244 KTERALDTMTNDGW
+244 
-258 GNPVKP
+258 
-264 VGLIASAFRPSD
+264 
-276 DATTFQFLVP
+276 DATREKI
-286 SNFFAVT
+286 
-293 SLRKAAEMGYK
+293 LRKAAEMGYK

-309 PLFQEDAA
+309 PLFQKDAA
-317 KTAGPFIL
+317 KTAGSSIL

-337 QFLSSSHFSSTM
+337 QFLSSSHFSSMM
-349 LDRFQSEINHLHS
+349 LDRFQSEIDHLHS

-377 KLPSSLNI
+377 KLPSSLDI

-407 LDLPLLFVDSPV
+407 LDVPLLFVDTPV
-419 MNMRPPLK
+419 MDMRPPLK

-438 IQNAVTHMV
+438 IQNAVAHMV

-472 YRDAVEHFGLTEG
+472 YKDAMEYFGLTEG

-566 GQIMGYTAA
+566 EQIMGYTAA

-595 TNLILRE
+595 TNLVLRE

>member
-1 MTTRR
+1 MATRVTIQDIASELQLSR
-6 NFLKTG
+6 NTV
-12 GLSLAS
+12 S
-18 LMVGQHSFARMA
+18 
-30 EKADDKLAGAAST
+30 
-43 TQYVC
+43 
-48 KRPVPSKRQ
+48 
-57 FTSEAVEKAIATTK
+57 KAINNTGV
-71 AKLKDPKLAW
+71 LA
-81 MFENCFPN
+81 
-89 TLDTTCEHKMVN
+89 
-101 GKPDTFVLTGD
+101 
-112 IHAMWLRD
+112 
-120 SSAQV
+120 
-125 FPHIQFANDDPKV
+125 
-138 KTMLAG
+138 
-144 VINRQTWC
+144 
-152 INIDPY
+152 
-158 ANGFNEGPTG
+158 
-168 SEWESDFTDMKKEL
+168 
-182 HERKWEIDSLCYP
+182 
-195 IRLAYHYWK
+195 
-204 TTGDASIFSDEWLT
+204 
-218 AIAKVLKTFKEQQRK
+218 
-233 EDPKGPYRFQR
+233 
-244 KTERALDTMTNDGW
+244 
-258 GNPVKP
+258 
-264 VGLIASAFRPSD
+264 
-276 DATTFQFLVP
+276 DATREKI
-286 SNFFAVT
+286 
-293 SLRKAAEMGYK
+293 LRKAAEMGYK

-309 PLFQEDAA
+309 PLFQEGAA
-317 KTAGPFIL
+317 KTAGLSIL

-337 QFLSSSHFSSTM
+337 QFLSSSHFSSMM
-349 LDRFQSEINHLHS
+349 LDRFQSEIDHLHS

-377 KLPSSLNI
+377 KLPSSLDI

-407 LDLPLLFVDSPV
+407 LDVPLLFVDTPV
-419 MNMRPPLK
+419 MDMRPPLK

-438 IQNAVTHMV
+438 IQNAVAHMV

-472 YRDAVEHFGLTEG
+472 YKDAVEYFGLTEG

-566 GQIMGYTAA
+566 EQIMGYTAA

>member
-1 MTTRR
+1 MATKVTIQDIASELQLSR
-6 NFLKTG
+6 NTV
-12 GLSLAS
+12 S
-18 LMVGQHSFARMA
+18 
-30 EKADDKLAGAAST
+30 
-43 TQYVC
+43 
-48 KRPVPSKRQ
+48 
-57 FTSEAVEKAIATTK
+57 KAINNTGV
-71 AKLKDPKLAW
+71 LA
-81 MFENCFPN
+81 
-89 TLDTTCEHKMVN
+89 
-101 GKPDTFVLTGD
+101 
-112 IHAMWLRD
+112 
-120 SSAQV
+120 
-125 FPHIQFANDDPKV
+125 
-138 KTMLAG
+138 
-144 VINRQTWC
+144 
-152 INIDPY
+152 
-158 ANGFNEGPTG
+158 
-168 SEWESDFTDMKKEL
+168 
-182 HERKWEIDSLCYP
+182 
-195 IRLAYHYWK
+195 
-204 TTGDASIFSDEWLT
+204 
-218 AIAKVLKTFKEQQRK
+218 
-233 EDPKGPYRFQR
+233 
-244 KTERALDTMTNDGW
+244 
-258 GNPVKP
+258 
-264 VGLIASAFRPSD
+264 
-276 DATTFQFLVP
+276 DATREKI
-286 SNFFAVT
+286 
-293 SLRKAAEMGYK
+293 LRKAAEMGYK

-309 PLFQEDAA
+309 PLFQEGAA
-317 KTAGPFIL
+317 KTAGLSIL

-337 QFLSSSHFSSTM
+337 QFLSSSHFSSMM
-349 LDRFQSEINHLHS
+349 LDRFQSEIDHLHS

-407 LDLPLLFVDSPV
+407 LDVPLLFVDTPV
-419 MNMRPPLK
+419 MDMRPPLK

-472 YRDAVEHFGLTEG
+472 YKDAVEYFGLTEG

>member
-1 MTTRR
+1 MATKVTIQDIASELQLSR
-6 NFLKTG
+6 NTV
-12 GLSLAS
+12 S
-18 LMVGQHSFARMA
+18 
-30 EKADDKLAGAAST
+30 
-43 TQYVC
+43 
-48 KRPVPSKRQ
+48 
-57 FTSEAVEKAIATTK
+57 KAINNTGV
-71 AKLKDPKLAW
+71 LA
-81 MFENCFPN
+81 
-89 TLDTTCEHKMVN
+89 
-101 GKPDTFVLTGD
+101 
-112 IHAMWLRD
+112 
-120 SSAQV
+120 
-125 FPHIQFANDDPKV
+125 
-138 KTMLAG
+138 
-144 VINRQTWC
+144 
-152 INIDPY
+152 
-158 ANGFNEGPTG
+158 
-168 SEWESDFTDMKKEL
+168 
-182 HERKWEIDSLCYP
+182 
-195 IRLAYHYWK
+195 
-204 TTGDASIFSDEWLT
+204 
-218 AIAKVLKTFKEQQRK
+218 
-233 EDPKGPYRFQR
+233 
-244 KTERALDTMTNDGW
+244 
-258 GNPVKP
+258 
-264 VGLIASAFRPSD
+264 
-276 DATTFQFLVP
+276 DATREKI
-286 SNFFAVT
+286 
-293 SLRKAAEMGYK
+293 LRKAAEMGYK

-309 PLFQEDAA
+309 PLFQEDTAKAA
-317 KTAGPFIL
+317 EHSIL

-337 QFLSSSHFSSTM
+337 QFLSSSHFSSMM
-349 LDRFQSEINHLHS
+349 LDRFQSEIDHLHS

-407 LDLPLLFVDSPV
+407 LDVPLLFVDTPV
-419 MNMRPPLK
+419 MDMRPPLK

-438 IQNAVTHMV
+438 VQNAVAHMV

-472 YRDAVEHFGLTEG
+472 YKDAVEYFGLTEG

>member
-1 MTTRR
+1 MATKVTIQDIANELQLSR
-6 NFLKTG
+6 NTV
-12 GLSLAS
+12 S
-18 LMVGQHSFARMA
+18 
-30 EKADDKLAGAAST
+30 
-43 TQYVC
+43 
-48 KRPVPSKRQ
+48 
-57 FTSEAVEKAIATTK
+57 KAINNTGV
-71 AKLKDPKLAW
+71 LA
-81 MFENCFPN
+81 
-89 TLDTTCEHKMVN
+89 
-101 GKPDTFVLTGD
+101 
-112 IHAMWLRD
+112 
-120 SSAQV
+120 
-125 FPHIQFANDDPKV
+125 
-138 KTMLAG
+138 
-144 VINRQTWC
+144 
-152 INIDPY
+152 
-158 ANGFNEGPTG
+158 
-168 SEWESDFTDMKKEL
+168 
-182 HERKWEIDSLCYP
+182 
-195 IRLAYHYWK
+195 
-204 TTGDASIFSDEWLT
+204 
-218 AIAKVLKTFKEQQRK
+218 
-233 EDPKGPYRFQR
+233 
-244 KTERALDTMTNDGW
+244 
-258 GNPVKP
+258 
-264 VGLIASAFRPSD
+264 
-276 DATTFQFLVP
+276 DATREKI
-286 SNFFAVT
+286 
-293 SLRKAAEMGYK
+293 LRKAAEMGYK

-309 PLFQEDAA
+309 PLFQEDTAKAA
-317 KTAGPFIL
+317 EHSIL

-385 QRTAGIIC
+385 ERTAGIIC
-393 FEVFDYDYAQMLCD
+393 IEVFDYDYAQMLCD
-407 LDLPLLFVDSPV
+407 LDVPLLFVDTPV
-419 MNMRPPLK
+419 MDMRPPLK

-438 IQNAVTHMV
+438 VQNAVAHMV

-472 YRDAVEHFGLTEG
+472 YKDAVEYFGLTEG

>member
-1 MTTRR
+1 MATKVTIQDIASELQLSR
-6 NFLKTG
+6 NTV
-12 GLSLAS
+12 S
-18 LMVGQHSFARMA
+18 
-30 EKADDKLAGAAST
+30 
-43 TQYVC
+43 
-48 KRPVPSKRQ
+48 
-57 FTSEAVEKAIATTK
+57 KAINNTGV
-71 AKLKDPKLAW
+71 LA
-81 MFENCFPN
+81 
-89 TLDTTCEHKMVN
+89 
-101 GKPDTFVLTGD
+101 
-112 IHAMWLRD
+112 
-120 SSAQV
+120 
-125 FPHIQFANDDPKV
+125 
-138 KTMLAG
+138 
-144 VINRQTWC
+144 
-152 INIDPY
+152 
-158 ANGFNEGPTG
+158 
-168 SEWESDFTDMKKEL
+168 
-182 HERKWEIDSLCYP
+182 
-195 IRLAYHYWK
+195 
-204 TTGDASIFSDEWLT
+204 
-218 AIAKVLKTFKEQQRK
+218 
-233 EDPKGPYRFQR
+233 
-244 KTERALDTMTNDGW
+244 
-258 GNPVKP
+258 
-264 VGLIASAFRPSD
+264 
-276 DATTFQFLVP
+276 DATREKI
-286 SNFFAVT
+286 
-293 SLRKAAEMGYK
+293 LRKAAEMGYK

-309 PLFQEDAA
+309 PLFQEGAA

-337 QFLSSSHFSSTM
+337 QFLSSSHFSSMM

-407 LDLPLLFVDSPV
+407 LDVPLLFVDTPV
-419 MNMRPPLK
+419 MDMRPPLK

-438 IQNAVTHMV
+438 VQNAVAHMV

-472 YRDAVEHFGLTEG
+472 YKDAVEYFGLTEG

-490 MPSGQQN
+490 MPSGQQD

-529 ALNELGYSV
+529 ALDELGYSV